1 MPEEHP
7 TKISEIFV
15 NKVRLLLENDL
26 ISLFTKLAMKKLKK
40 GGEKPRW

>member
-15 NKVRLLLENDL
+15 NKVRLLLENNLD
-26 ISLFTKLAMKKLKK
+26 FTLYQTCY
-40 GGEKPRW
+40 EKIEERR